1 MSSPVIF
8 DGVELRQPE
17 LFEEDIAVETS
28 ETRLL
33 SGKISAQIS
42 AETGLA
48 VTFNCNTKTL
58 ADITNLQAKIGT
70 FGTLQIDSASYTNC
84 YITTFKKKKTTTED
98 YEYTVGFKRKTT

>member
-42 AETGLA
+42 TETGLA
-48 VTFNCNTKTL
+48 VTFNCNTQDP
-58 ADITNLQAKIGT
+58 ADISSLQAKIGY

-84 YITTFKKKKTTTED
+84 YISSFKKKKTTTTD
-98 YEYTVGFKRKTT
+98 YEYIVSFKRKTT